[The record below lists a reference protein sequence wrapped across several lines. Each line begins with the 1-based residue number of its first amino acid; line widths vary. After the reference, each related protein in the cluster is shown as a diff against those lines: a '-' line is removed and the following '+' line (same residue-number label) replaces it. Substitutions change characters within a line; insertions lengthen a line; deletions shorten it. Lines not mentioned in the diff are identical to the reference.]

1 MHASNTFYYWML
13 IRNIKYCYVQVS
25 ARLFHIFERLIFVR
39 TTRYHHKSDKTGGKG
54 HSSTIPKRM
63 WLLFSRLKNVWW
75 LSNYST
81 PFTTS
86 KSDGNPPKDGI
97 LWHIFRIPF
106 TLHYPKATFTA
117 VSPVRIRCA
126 LPYMQ
131 FKPWMD
137 FYLITVSRSA

>member
-63 WLLFSRLKNVWW
+63 WLLVDWKMYGDFPTTRPHSPRASRME
-75 LSNYST
+75 T
-81 PFTTS
+81 PKKMAF
-86 KSDGNPPKDGI
+86 
-97 LWHIFRIPF
+97 LWDIFRIPF